1 MQERS
6 DFNYP
11 PYSRLTLVTVKGT
24 DMGGVEKAAAIL
36 ASHLADSFGQERVLG
51 PDAPPVSRVQYR
63 HIRRVIIKTRLE
75 QATATVR
82 AQINEAVRKTASEN
96 GLNGVT
102 VSFDPDPQ

>member
-11 PYSRLTLVTVKGT
+11 PYSRLTLVTIKGT
-24 DMGGVEKAAAIL
+24 DLCGVEKASAVL
-36 ASHLADSFGQERVLG
+36 AHHLAEYFGQDRVLG
-51 PDAPPVSRVQYR
+51 PDAPPVSKVQYR

-75 QATATVR
+75 QATTTVR

-96 GLNGVT
+96 GFSGVT